1 MTTSHTYGAYSEQ
14 TGEANAIAAATGIA
28 SIDEPRPAAA
38 RAASEQRFRTAL
50 ACLGAAYALSWAELA
65 LALAMGFPGD
75 AASHPIAASIV
86 SRVLVGLLYLCVA
99 SRLQWAR
106 WLTVVLGFATVL
118 LVAPTLALQ
127 WHVFPAAA
135 AVSGLALAC
144 RLAAS
149 LYLLSPM
156 PRRQAR

>member
-1 MTTSHTYGAYSEQ
+1 MTTSQTYDGLNATDE
-14 TGEANAIAAATGIA
+14 TGDDEALREA
-28 SIDEPRPAAA
+28 RPAAPE
-38 RAASEQRFRTAL
+38 RSAAQQRFKSAL
-50 ACLGAAYALSWAELA
+50 ACLGAAYALSWAELG

-75 AASHPIAASIV
+75 AASHPVAASIV

-106 WLTVVLGFATVL
+106 WLTVALGFVTVA

-135 AVSGLALAC
+135 VVSGLTLAC

-149 LYLLSPM
+149 LFLLSPM
-156 PRRQAR
+156 PARRAA

>member
-1 MTTSHTYGAYSEQ
+1 MTTSQTYDGLNATDE
-14 TGEANAIAAATGIA
+14 TGDGEALREA
-28 SIDEPRPAAA
+28 RPAAPE
-38 RAASEQRFRTAL
+38 RSAAQQRFKSAL
-50 ACLGAAYALSWAELA
+50 ACLGAAYALSWAELG

-75 AASHPIAASIV
+75 AASHPVAASIV

-106 WLTVVLGFATVL
+106 WLTVALGFVTVA

-135 AVSGLALAC
+135 VVSGLTLAC
-144 RLAAS
+144 RFAAS
-149 LYLLSPM
+149 LFLLSPM
-156 PRRQAR
+156 PARRAA